1 MPPEKMS
8 PEEMLAEDQDTARTP
23 VVASAPGRCGIIG
36 NPTDM
41 YGGSVLSC
49 TIPQRGYVSIRPA
62 DRLILESDQGQMTV
76 RTRDDLQQRG
86 DLFDVLRA
94 VVLQQQCL
102 GMKAHFKCWSDVPIG
117 SGLSSSSSLVVAA
130 LYALIAYQGR
140 SMNTY
145 LFAETARGIEL
156 NDMGVTCGYHDFY
169 MPTFGGLNYMDFRD
183 KEFYREVH
191 SEPYACVEP
200 LAPLVPDLPFV
211 LAHTGVEHRAG
222 VVHRPLRE
230 RWLEGERAVVQAY
243 ENIAR
248 LAREGKK
255 ALLEKDWL
263 RLGKLM
269 NENHAIQR
277 DLGGSGEAN
286 ERLIKAAL
294 DNGALGAKLA
304 GAGNGGT
311 IIALHP
317 EPELL
322 GNLLSEAGASRIIE
336 MRPVEGARLEAIGND
351 ALSQIASSFA
361 EQAE

>member
-1 MPPEKMS
+1 MTP
-8 PEEMLAEDQDTARTP
+8 AENRDTEQAT

-62 DRLILESDQGQMTV
+62 DRLTLESDQGVVTV

-86 DLFDVLRA
+86 DHFDILRA
-94 VVLQQQCL
+94 VVAQQQCL
-102 GMKAHFKCWSDVPIG
+102 GMKAHFRCWSDVPIG

-130 LYALIAYQGR
+130 LYALMRYQGR
-140 SMNTY
+140 TMNEY

-156 NDMGVTCGYHDFY
+156 NEMGVICGYHDFY
-169 MPTFGGLNYMDFRD
+169 MPAFGGLNYMDFRD

-191 SEPYACVEP
+191 SEPYASVES
-200 LAPLVPDLPFV
+200 LVSHVPELPFV
-211 LAHTGVEHRAG
+211 LAHTGIEHHAD
-222 VVHRPLRE
+222 VVHRPIRE
-230 RWLEGERAVVQAY
+230 RWLEGEREVVRAY
-243 ENIAR
+243 DAIAG

-255 ALLEKDWL
+255 ALLENDWV
-263 RLGKLM
+263 RLGRLM

-277 DLGGSGEAN
+277 DLGGSGEEN
-286 ERLIKAAL
+286 ERLINAAL

-304 GAGNGGT
+304 GAGDGGT

-317 EPELL
+317 EPEQLGTLL
-322 GNLLSEAGASRIIE
+322 RNAGASRILHLL
-336 MRPVEGARLEAIGND
+336 PVEGARLEEPTQVARSDVAGY
-351 ALSQIASSFA
+351 FA
-361 EQAE
+361 ESER

>member
-1 MPPEKMS
+1 MS
-8 PEEMLAEDQDTARTP
+8 SAMAEPDTAPATK
-23 VVASAPGRCGIIG
+23 VASAPGRCGIIG

-62 DRLILESDQGQMTV
+62 DRLILESDQGTLTV
-76 RTRDDLQQRG
+76 RARDDLRQRG
-86 DLFDVLRA
+86 DHFDVLRA
-94 VVLQQQCL
+94 VISQQQCL
-102 GMKAHFKCWSDVPIG
+102 GMKAHFTCWSDVPVG

-130 LYALIAYQGR
+130 LYALTHYQGR
-140 SMNTY
+140 ALGKY
-145 LFAETARGIEL
+145 YFAETARAIEL
-156 NDMGVTCGYHDFY
+156 NDMGVVCGYQDFY
-169 MPTFGGLNYMDFRD
+169 MPTFGGLNYLDFRD

-191 SEPYACVEP
+191 SEPYASVES
-200 LAPLVPDLPFV
+200 LTALVPALPFV

-222 VVHRPLRE
+222 VVHKPIRE

-255 ALLEKDWL
+255 SLLEQDWT

-286 ERLIKAAL
+286 ERLIQAAL

-304 GAGNGGT
+304 GAGDGGT

-317 EPELL
+317 EPEHL
-322 GNLLSEAGASRIIE
+322 GNLLSEAGAARIL
-336 MRPVEGARLEAIGND
+336 RLQPVEGVRLEVVAQGDESHAIGSIRER
-351 ALSQIASSFA
+351 AK
-361 EQAE
+361 

>member
-1 MPPEKMS
+1 MTSSRP
-8 PEEMLAEDQDTARTP
+8 QDTAQAT

-62 DRLILESDQGQMTV
+62 DRLTLESDQGTIAV
-76 RTRDDLQQRG
+76 RTRDDLRLRG

-94 VVLQQQCL
+94 VVTQQQCL

-130 LYALIAYQGR
+130 LYALLQYRGR
-140 SMNTY
+140 TMNRY

-156 NDMGVTCGYHDFY
+156 NDMGVICGYHDFY
-169 MPTFGGLNYMDFRD
+169 MPAFGGLNYMDFRD

-191 SEPYACVEP
+191 SEPYATVES
-200 LAPLVPDLPFV
+200 LADRVDEMPFV
-211 LAHTGVEHRAG
+211 LAHTGVEHRAD
-222 VVHRPLRE
+222 VVHRPIRE
-230 RWLEGERAVVQAY
+230 RWLEGEREVVQAY
-243 ENIAR
+243 ETIAG

-255 ALLEKDWL
+255 ALLEKDWV
-263 RLGKLM
+263 RLGRLM

-277 DLGGSGEAN
+277 DLGGSGEEN
-286 ERLIKAAL
+286 ERLIQSAL

-304 GAGNGGT
+304 GAGDGGT

-322 GNLLSEAGASRIIE
+322 AKKLSQAGASRIIE
-336 MRPVEGARLEAIGND
+336 MRPVEGARLEAAGSD
-351 ALSQIASSFA
+351 AISQIASSLA
-361 EQAE
+361 EQSE

>member
-1 MPPEKMS
+1 
-8 PEEMLAEDQDTARTP
+8 MLADNQDTARTP

-62 DRLILESDQGQMTV
+62 DRLILESDQGQITV

-102 GMKAHFKCWSDVPIG
+102 GMQAHFKCWSDVPIG

-130 LYALIAYQGR
+130 LYALISYQGR
-140 SMNTY
+140 TMSKY
-145 LFAETARGIEL
+145 FFAETARGIEL
-156 NDMGVTCGYHDFY
+156 NDMGVICGYHDFY

-191 SEPYACVEP
+191 SEPYASVES
-200 LAPLVPDLPFV
+200 LEAVVPGLPFV

-222 VVHRPLRE
+222 VVHRPIRE

-248 LAREGKK
+248 LAREGKR
-255 ALLEKDWL
+255 ALVEADWA
-263 RLGKLM
+263 RLGTLM

-286 ERLIKAAL
+286 ERLIRAAL

-317 EPELL
+317 EPALL
-322 GNLLSEAGASRIIE
+322 GNLLSDAGASRILE
-336 MRPVEGARLEAIGND
+336 MQPVEGARLEGVGQGAKSHAVGSIGER
-351 ALSQIASSFA
+351 AT
-361 EQAE
+361 

>member
-1 MPPEKMS
+1 MTLGEI
-8 PEEMLAEDQDTARTP
+8 QDTAQP
-23 VVASAPGRCGIIG
+23 AVVASAPGRCGIIG

-62 DRLILESDQGQMTV
+62 DRLILESDQGQIAV
-76 RTRDDLQQRG
+76 RTRDDLRQRG
-86 DLFDVLRA
+86 DHFDVLRA
-94 VVLQQQCL
+94 VISQQQCL
-102 GMKAHFKCWSDVPIG
+102 GMKAHFTCWSDVPIG

-130 LYALIAYQGR
+130 LYALNAYRGR
-140 SMNTY
+140 TMSAY

-156 NDMGVTCGYHDFY
+156 NDMGVICGYHDFY

-191 SEPYACVEP
+191 SEPYAAVES
-200 LAPLVPDLPFV
+200 LEGLVPELPFV

-222 VVHRPLRE
+222 VVHKPIRE
-230 RWLEGERAVVQAY
+230 RWLEGEREVVQAY
-243 ENIAR
+243 FAIGR

-255 ALLEKDWL
+255 ALLEADWT
-263 RLGKLM
+263 RLGALM

-277 DLGGSGEAN
+277 DLGGSGAAN
-286 ERLIKAAL
+286 ERLIQAAL

-304 GAGNGGT
+304 GAGDGGT

-317 EPELL
+317 EPEHL
-322 GNLLSEAGASRIIE
+322 GALLSQAGAARILRL
-336 MRPVEGARLEAIGND
+336 RPVAGARLEN
-351 ALSQIASSFA
+351 IAKENTAQTASVGA
-361 EQAE
+361 ARAQ

>member
-1 MPPEKMS
+1 M
-8 PEEMLAEDQDTARTP
+8 TP
-23 VVASAPGRCGIIG
+23 SATRDAPRAAVVASAPGRCGIIG

-41 YGGSVLSC
+41 YGGNVLSC
-49 TIPQRGYVSIRPA
+49 TIPERGYVAIRPA
-62 DRLILESDQGQMTV
+62 DRLTLESDQGVVTV

-86 DLFDVLRA
+86 DHFDILRA
-94 VVLQQQCL
+94 VVSQQQCL
-102 GMKAHFKCWSDVPIG
+102 GMNAHFKCWSDVPIG

-130 LYALIAYQGR
+130 LYALLRYQGR
-140 SMNTY
+140 SMNRY
-145 LFAETARGIEL
+145 FFAETARGIEL

-191 SEPYACVEP
+191 SEPYGCVEP
-200 LAPLVPDLPFV
+200 LAHLVDELPFV

-230 RWLEGERAVVQAY
+230 RWLEGEREVVQAY
-243 ENIAR
+243 DTIAR

-255 ALLEKDWL
+255 ALLEADWL
-263 RLGKLM
+263 RLGTLM

-286 ERLIKAAL
+286 EHLIKAAL
-294 DNGALGAKLA
+294 DSGALGAKLA
-304 GAGNGGT
+304 GAGDGGT

-317 EPELL
+317 QPEHL
-322 GNLLSEAGASRIIE
+322 GNLLSQAGASRILH
-336 MRPVEGARLEAIGND
+336 MRPVEGARLEGVGQGDESHAIGSIGQRAN
-351 ALSQIASSFA
+351 
-361 EQAE
+361 